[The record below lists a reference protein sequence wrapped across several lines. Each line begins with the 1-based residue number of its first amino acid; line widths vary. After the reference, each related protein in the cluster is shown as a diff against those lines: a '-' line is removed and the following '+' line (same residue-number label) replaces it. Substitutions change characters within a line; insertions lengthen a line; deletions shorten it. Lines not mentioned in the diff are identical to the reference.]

1 MQYLL
6 GNVPTVKTLTRGRG
20 EEALNTTI
28 IKPILPTLA
37 RIHRPVAPFAYA
49 LLRLSAGAI
58 LIPHGVYELFF
69 RGTAPAGRYLLAW
82 GLKTPFEGAW
92 ALALLEAIG
101 GALLAL
107 GLLSRPVA
115 LLLVIE
121 MAWATS
127 VHMKV
132 GWSWTTG
139 QFPALLLALC
149 VAVLF
154 RGGGRYS
161 LDYRIGK
168 EF

>member
-1 MQYLL
+1 MVEEQK
-6 GNVPTVKTLTRGRG
+6 TVDAT
-20 EEALNTTI
+20 AV
-28 IKPILPTLA
+28 KPILPALA
-37 RIHRPVAPFAYA
+37 KLYQPLAPFAYA

-58 LIPHGVYELFF
+58 LIPHGLQELVF
-69 RGTAPAGRYLLAW
+69 RGSAPAGRYLLAW
-82 GLKTPFEGAW
+82 GLKDPLEGAW

-115 LLLVIE
+115 LVLAVE
-121 MAWATS
+121 MAWATT
-127 VHMKV
+127 VHLKF
-132 GWSWTTG
+132 GWTWTTA
-139 QFPALLLALC
+139 QYPVLLLALC
-149 VAVLF
+149 LAVLF